1 MANREKDGGSRK
13 DKRASP
19 RVLRE
24 REQRKQARV
33 LVAQEAAGSSAH
45 DTGPWPADSWMVV
58 ELAGGRCWVAQGERR
73 LDCAVPPRLAREF
86 AGALAIGDRVRL
98 DVNEASVVERLPR
111 RNHLARKRSDRTR
124 QSGGDAKEHALA
136 ANVDL
141 AVVVAAAAD
150 PPFHPRLIARL
161 LIMAQHGG
169 IQPLICLN
177 KCELGDAP
185 PPELAIYAGLGVPVV
200 LASAHAGTG
209 LAELRA
215 ALQGKTAVLVGH
227 SGVGKSSLVNALLG
241 SATAAVGAVG
251 TKSERGRHTTTAAQA
266 HRLDAETYLFDTP
279 GIRSWGLWAIKPAE
293 LAAYFSEFAGPA
305 RDCRYRDCTHR
316 DEPDCGVRAAVA
328 AGAISAARY
337 DSYRRLFDE

>member
-33 LVAQEAAGSSAH
+33 RVAQAASLAAAG
-45 DTGPWPADSWMVV
+45 DTGAWPADSWMVA
-58 ELAGGRCWVAQGERR
+58 ELAGGQCWVVQGERR
-73 LDCAVPPRLAREF
+73 LQCSVPPRLAREF

-98 DVNEASVVERLPR
+98 DAPESTVVERLPR

-136 ANVDL
+136 ANLDL
-141 AVVVAAAAD
+141 AVVVAAIAD
-150 PPFHPRLIARL
+150 PPFHPRLIDRF

-177 KCELGDAP
+177 KCELGEP
-185 PPELAIYAGLGVPVV
+185 PPELAIYAGLGVDVV
-200 LASAHAGTG
+200 MASAHSGAG
-209 LAELRA
+209 LDQLRA
-215 ALQGKTAVLVGH
+215 GLQGKSSVLVGH

-241 SATAAVGAVG
+241 TATATVGAVG
-251 TKSERGRHTTTAAQA
+251 QKSNRGRHTTTAVCA
-266 HRLDAETYLFDTP
+266 HLLDADTYLFDTP
-279 GIRSWGLWAIKPAE
+279 GIRSWGLWAIEQSE
-293 LAAYFSEFAGPA
+293 LRDYFSEFAGPA
-305 RDCRYRDCTHR
+305 AQCRYGDCTHR
-316 DEPDCGVRAAVA
+316 AEPGCAVRAAVES
-328 AGAISAARY
+328 GAISAARF
-337 DSYRRLFDE
+337 DSYSRLFDE

>member
-33 LVAQEAAGSSAH
+33 LVAQEAAGSSAK
-45 DTGPWPADSWMVV
+45 DTGAWPADSWMVA
-58 ELAGGRCWVAQGERR
+58 ELAGGRCWVVQGERR

-86 AGALAIGDRVRL
+86 AGPLAIGDRVRL
-98 DVNEASVVERLPR
+98 DANEASVVERLPR
-111 RNHLARKRSDRTR
+111 RNQLSRMRSDRSR
-124 QSGGDAKEHALA
+124 QSGGDAREQALA

-141 AVVVAAAAD
+141 AVIVAALAD
-150 PPFHPRLIARL
+150 PPFHPRLLDRF
-161 LIMAQHGG
+161 LIMARHGG
-169 IQPLICLN
+169 IAPLICLN
-177 KCELGDAP
+177 KCELGEP
-185 PPELAIYAGLGVPVV
+185 PPDLAIYAGLGLTVV
-200 LASAHAGTG
+200 MASAHRGSG
-209 LAELRA
+209 LDQLRA
-215 ALQGKTAVLVGH
+215 ALLGKTSVLVGH

-241 SATAAVGAVG
+241 TATAAVGAVG
-251 TKSERGRHTTTAAQA
+251 EKSSRGRHTTTAAAA

-293 LAAYFSEFAGPA
+293 LRDYFSEFAGPA

-316 DEPDCGVRAAVA
+316 DEPGCGVRAAVE
-328 AGAISAARY
+328 AGAIAAARY
-337 DSYRRLFDE
+337 DSYRRLLEE